1 MSNNKEKEF
10 MISHVYNNLSSLK
23 IFESRY
29 GDTVEHFGAKWKIGV
44 FKDSDGDLRPH
55 IDCEGPQTGNY
66 SINTV
71 YDILVS
77 EVPFRTGWQFEF
89 DPNQKRYENYIPKN
103 DYSKYGIDESVTI
116 EYRVKIIEMTGIEQ
130 KPVNIQNDMA
140 KKSSEVEKIQKSM
153 NFDDDVAKESS
164 DIVLLVG
171 DHKFYLSKLYLS
183 FHSTYFKSL
192 FLGKFAESQKS
203 EIELK
208 DIDPDDFQKF
218 LEVLY
223 GERCIEDCTCS
234 QILSLSDYFGAKT
247 MIRRCEEF
255 LINAS
260 KKPQKEKFEAAVQYK
275 MDKLTKK
282 CIFEMK
288 TREEIRSMIPE
299 DPNEMD
305 KWIWKELLKKSLTI
319 S

>member
-1 MSNNKEKEF
+1 
-10 MISHVYNNLSSLK
+10 
-23 IFESRY
+23 
-29 GDTVEHFGAKWKIGV
+29 
-44 FKDSDGDLRPH
+44 
-55 IDCEGPQTGNY
+55 
-66 SINTV
+66 
-71 YDILVS
+71 
-77 EVPFRTGWQFEF
+77 
-89 DPNQKRYENYIPKN
+89 
-103 DYSKYGIDESVTI
+103 
-116 EYRVKIIEMTGIEQ
+116 MTGIE
-130 KPVNIQNDMA
+130 
-140 KKSSEVEKIQKSM
+140 EKSM
-153 NFDDDVAKESS
+153 KIEKRQESLNFDDDVAKESS
-164 DIVLLVG
+164 DVVLVVG
-171 DHKFYLSKLYLS
+171 DQKFYLSKLYLS

-208 DIDPDDFQKF
+208 DINPENFQKF

-223 GERCIEDCTCS
+223 GERYIDDETCS
-234 QILSLSDYFGAKT
+234 QMLSLADYFGAKT
-247 MIRRCEEF
+247 VIRRCEDF

-260 KKPQKEKFEAAVQYK
+260 EKPRKEKFEASVQYK

-305 KWIWKELLKKSLTI
+305 KWIWKELVEKLLTI